1 MTDPTPISPIHRAPT
16 FPHKTSPAV
25 STQTPLI
32 NTDTPAINAGAP
44 VELPADEVASTPPS
58 QQQDVGGR
66 KGKVVEEEVMKKR
79 LQDQGVIVDVGK
91 EGLSAEEV
99 RAASARRERP
109 Q

>member
-1 MTDPTPISPIHRAPT
+1 MADPTPISPIHRTST
-16 FPHKTSPAV
+16 FPHRTSPAV

-44 VELPADEVASTPPS
+44 VELPADEVASTPPG
-58 QQQDVGGR
+58 QQEVVGR
-66 KGKVVEEEVMKKR
+66 KVVEEEVMKMR

-99 RAASARRERP
+99 RAASARREKP